1 MSDRK
6 KQYQRKMDYII
17 EKIMNLP
24 EPTDDFLID
33 ALFYRIHTCI
43 EATTDLVAMMVKD
56 SGYTVKD
63 DLSNIDTLESNK
75 IISPELAET
84 LKQLNSLRN
93 VLVHRYNKIEL
104 EKILRSID
112 KIRDALLEFVEVVE
126 NFIKKNIR

>member
-1 MSDRK
+1 
-6 KQYQRKMDYII
+6 
-17 EKIMNLP
+17 
-24 EPTDDFLID
+24 
-33 ALFYRIHTCI
+33 
-43 EATTDLVAMMVKD
+43 MMVKD